1 LLIFLVKMIVTVVP
15 IFDFEIQPAQPLKK
29 VMTSRLKRLSE
40 ELQAI
45 HLKDLEFV
53 EPFLADV
60 VIYLSYNLK
69 YTIRWR
75 IANDVPKDVELMVA
89 DVCAGLNYIYW
100 KTASLN
106 VFNTN
111 DSTFK

>member
-1 LLIFLVKMIVTVVP
+1 MIVTVVP
-15 IFDFEIQPAQPLKK
+15 IFDFEVQPAQPLKK
-29 VMTSRLKRLSE
+29 VMTLRLKRLSE

-60 VIYLSYNLK
+60 VIYLSYNPK
-69 YTIRWR
+69 YTVRWR
-75 IANDVPKDVELMVA
+75 IVNDVPKEVELSVA
-89 DVCAGLNYIYW
+89 DVCARLGYIYW

-106 VFNTN
+106 VFKAG
-111 DSTFK
+111 DGSTT

>member
-1 LLIFLVKMIVTVVP
+1 MIVTVVP
-15 IFDFEIQPAQPLKK
+15 IFDFEAQPAQPLKR
-29 VMTSRLKRLSE
+29 VMSERLKRLSE
-40 ELQAI
+40 ELQTI

-60 VIYLSYNLK
+60 VIYLSYNPK

-75 IANDVPKDVELMVA
+75 IVNDVPKEVEVMVA

-100 KTASLN
+100 KTATLN
-106 VFNTN
+106 VFKAGEG
-111 DSTFK
+111 SAF

>member
-1 LLIFLVKMIVTVVP
+1 MIVTVVP
-15 IFDFEIQPAQPLKK
+15 IFDFEIQPSQPLKK
-29 VMTSRLKRLSE
+29 VMTVRLKRLAE

-60 VIYLSYNLK
+60 VIYLSYNPK

-75 IANDVPKDVELMVA
+75 IVNDVPKEIEITVA
-89 DVCAGLNYIYW
+89 DICARLNYIYW
-100 KTASLN
+100 RTASLN
-106 VFNTN
+106 VFKAG
-111 DSTFK
+111 DGSSAI

>member
-1 LLIFLVKMIVTVVP
+1 MIVTVVP
-15 IFDFEIQPAQPLKK
+15 IFDFEVQPNQPLKK
-29 VMTSRLKRLSE
+29 VMTERLKRFAE

-60 VIYLSYNLK
+60 VVYLSYNSK

-75 IANDVPKDVELMVA
+75 ITNDVPKEVESAVA
-89 DVCAGLNYIYW
+89 EVCAKLNYIYW
-100 KTASLN
+100 RTPTLN
-106 VFNTN
+106 VFNAQ
-111 DSTFK
+111 KRYL

>member
-1 LLIFLVKMIVTVVP
+1 MIVTVVP
-15 IFDFEIQPAQPLKK
+15 IYDFEVHPAQPLKK
-29 VMTSRLKRLSE
+29 VMTARLKRLSE

-60 VIYLSYNLK
+60 VIYLSYNPK
-69 YTIRWR
+69 YTVRWR
-75 IANDVPKDVELMVA
+75 IANDVPKEIELIVA
-89 DVCAGLNYIYW
+89 DVCARLNYIFW

-106 VFNTN
+106 VFKGS
-111 DSTFK
+111 DADK

>member
-1 LLIFLVKMIVTVVP
+1 MIITVVP
-15 IFDFEIQPAQPLKK
+15 IFDFEVQPAQPLKK
-29 VMTSRLKRLSE
+29 VMTARLKRLSE
-40 ELQAI
+40 ELKTI

-75 IANDVPKDVELMVA
+75 IANDVPKDIELIVA
-89 DVCAGLNYIYW
+89 DVCARLNYIYW
-100 KTASLN
+100 RTASLN
-106 VFNTN
+106 VFKGGDNL
-111 DSTFK
+111 

>member
-1 LLIFLVKMIVTVVP
+1 MIVTVVP
-15 IFDFEIQPAQPLKK
+15 FFDFEVLPAQPLKK
-29 VMTSRLKRLSE
+29 VMTVRLKRLSE

-45 HLKDLEFV
+45 HLKELEFV

-60 VIYLSYNLK
+60 VIYLSYNSK

-89 DVCAGLNYIYW
+89 DTCARLGYIFW
-100 KTASLN
+100 KTATLN
-106 VFNTN
+106 VFKGSDTAL
-111 DSTFK
+111 K

>member
-1 LLIFLVKMIVTVVP
+1 MIVTVVP

-29 VMTSRLKRLSE
+29 VMSARLKRLSE

-60 VIYLSYNLK
+60 VIYLSYNPK

-75 IANDVPKDVELMVA
+75 IVNDVPKDVELAVA
-89 DVCAGLNYIYW
+89 DICARLNYIYW

-106 VFNTN
+106 VFKGGENL
-111 DSTFK
+111 